1 MDNNAATTS
10 AASGSLDF
18 SNTTVRVNTLLRLGR
33 NVPGQRPMV
42 ATVNMNGGSLTVG
55 GNVVIQGAVS
65 LTNNNGVLA
74 FVQPTALT
82 VSNLVLNGGS
92 ISNASLI
99 SATNSLTIT
108 SNGVIIGNTAFDMG
122 NDASKSWDVTGV
134 AGGSLVSSNS
144 FFGGATLSG
153 NLVQGNGGIIGAG
166 GNGTVGTLSISGNLT
181 LNAGSL
187 AVDLGNSAASGN
199 DSIIVSGS
207 LTANATNDVNLT
219 ALAGGFDTVN
229 AYTLITAGSVV
240 GDQTHYRAAGPLAL
254 SRYTFTFDTSS
265 GNSVRMHVGG
275 AGAKTLN
282 WVGDG
287 SANLWNA
294 QGAANWNDGVAA
306 STFFTLDN
314 VSITDSGSA
323 SPAINLTGTLIP
335 GTTVINNTTKSY
347 GFTGSGGLAAS
358 GTLTKSGT
366 NSLTF
371 TNGAGNS
378 FASLVSVQN
387 GTLVFGNTGQNT
399 FKSGLDLTGSGAV
412 VFTGNNTNTITTPDG
427 STALNIAA
435 GTSVTVS
442 NNGAN
447 VFPNPIQLDG
457 TLAFNQATSGTLDGA
472 ISGAGSLVK
481 GGAGTLTINGVNSGL
496 TTGVLING
504 GTVKVGSATAL
515 GGFGATVTNNATLD
529 IVGIN
534 LTTLPVTV
542 SGTGVGG
549 NGAIVS
555 TGPPLLTG
563 VSGLGLTTITM
574 TGDTTLGG
582 SGPWDTDPVKNLGV
596 WGSTT
601 APLAPADQ
609 ISTSSKS
616 A

>member
-1 MDNNAATTS
+1 M
-10 AASGSLDF
+10 
-18 SNTTVRVNTLLRLGR
+18 
-33 NVPGQRPMV
+33 
-42 ATVNMNGGSLTVG
+42 
-55 GNVVIQGAVS
+55 
-65 LTNNNGVLA
+65 
-74 FVQPTALT
+74 
-82 VSNLVLNGGS
+82 
-92 ISNASLI
+92 
-99 SATNSLTIT
+99 
-108 SNGVIIGNTAFDMG
+108 
-122 NDASKSWDVTGV
+122 
-134 AGGSLVSSNS
+134 
-144 FFGGATLSG
+144 
-153 NLVQGNGGIIGAG
+153 
-166 GNGTVGTLSISGNLT
+166 
-181 LNAGSL
+181 
-187 AVDLGNSAASGN
+187 
-199 DSIIVSGS
+199 
-207 LTANATNDVNLT
+207 
-219 ALAGGFDTVN
+219 
-229 AYTLITAGSVV
+229 
-240 GDQTHYRAAGPLAL
+240 
-254 SRYTFTFDTSS
+254 
-265 GNSVRMHVGG
+265 
-275 AGAKTLN
+275 
-282 WVGDG
+282 
-287 SANLWNA
+287 WNA

-314 VSITDSGSA
+314 ISITDSGSA

-378 FASLVSVQN
+378 FSSLVSVQN

-399 FKSGLDLTGSGAV
+399 FKSGLNLTGSGAV
-412 VFTGNNTNTITTPDG
+412 VFKGNNTNTITTPDG

-457 TLAFNQATSGTLDGA
+457 TLTFESGRIRNSSMA
-472 ISGAGSLVK
+472 PSQGAGSLVI

-504 GTVKVGSATAL
+504 GTVRAGSTTAL

-549 NGAIVS
+549 AGAIVS

-582 SGPWDTDPVKNLGV
+582 SGLRGIPTP
-596 WGSTT
+596 
-601 APLAPADQ
+601 
-609 ISTSSKS
+609 
-616 A
+616 